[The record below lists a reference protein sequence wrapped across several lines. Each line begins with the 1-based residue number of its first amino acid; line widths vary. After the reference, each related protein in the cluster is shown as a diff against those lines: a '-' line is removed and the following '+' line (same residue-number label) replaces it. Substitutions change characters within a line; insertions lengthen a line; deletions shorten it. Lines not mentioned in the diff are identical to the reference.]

1 MIYMQLLMNLSPE
14 SSVKAEETVSR
25 KYCKGPQTLTD
36 HKRQLK
42 LAAYTR
48 NVKYVRTCWSNR
60 YTTVSESAISRFLS
74 VTIFRSACKS
84 QHKLGV
90 DRPFSTS
97 ILPSSITFH
106 CLVLEA
112 IIALFTILYMH
123 VHAYAYL
130 YCIATLYDGFGVMQ

>member
-60 YTTVSESAISRFLS
+60 YTTVSESAICRFLS

-97 ILPSSITFH
+97 IL
-106 CLVLEA
+106 LVLLLS
-112 IIALFTILYMH
+112 IVQFLKPSLLFLLYYTCMYMH
-123 VHAYAYL
+123 MHIYTAQQHCMMVL
-130 YCIATLYDGFGVMQ
+130 G